1 MFFLYIV
8 ALYLVVAVVD
18 VVVVLI
24 WVDMLTEVG
33 RKLDRA
39 DVEVVALVIVFN
51 LLLVVLLKLL
61 LLLLLFL
68 LLF

>member
-1 MFFLYIV
+1 
-8 ALYLVVAVVD
+8 LVVAVVD

>member
-1 MFFLYIV
+1 LFFLYIV